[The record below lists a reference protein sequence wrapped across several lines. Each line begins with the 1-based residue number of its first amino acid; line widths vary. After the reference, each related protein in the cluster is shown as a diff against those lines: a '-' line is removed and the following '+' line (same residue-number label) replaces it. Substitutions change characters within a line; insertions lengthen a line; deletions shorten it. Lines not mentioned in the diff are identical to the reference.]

1 MKPRTTKRPP
11 TGPPQHSRSGK
22 KPRKPQQEGGGVRWG
37 QVSRVTWDDSQPA
50 RLAGLA
56 YIIGDFTDILS
67 SIVLRHVVEGEHLH
81 V

>member
-1 MKPRTTKRPP
+1 MNPRTTKRPP
-11 TGPPQHSRSGK
+11 AGPSQHIRD
-22 KPRKPQQEGGGVRWG
+22 KPRETTPGGKESRWG

-56 YIIGDFTDILS
+56 YIIGDFTDILP
-67 SIVLRHVVEGEHLH
+67 SIVLGHIVESEHLH